1 MTFISI
7 YERTLIRLRILEQVR
22 KDKQINL
29 RHYLVFYLVV
39 KMVIVENLIA
49 NPQKW
54 MNALIVGKKAKT

>member
-7 YERTLIRLRILEQVR
+7 YERTLIGLRILEQVG

-29 RHYLVFYLVV
+29 WHYLVFYLVV

-54 MNALIVGKKAKT
+54 MNALIVAKKAKS

>member
-1 MTFISI
+1 M
-7 YERTLIRLRILEQVR
+7 EQVR

-29 RHYLVFYLVV
+29 WHYLVFYLVV

-54 MNALIVGKKAKT
+54 MNALIVAKMAKS